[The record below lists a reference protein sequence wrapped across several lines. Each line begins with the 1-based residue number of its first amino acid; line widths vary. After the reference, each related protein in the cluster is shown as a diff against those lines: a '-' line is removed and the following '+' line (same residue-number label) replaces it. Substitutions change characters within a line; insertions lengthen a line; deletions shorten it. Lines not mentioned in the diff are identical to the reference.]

1 MLPLIRFAF
10 AFKKLNAVLVDSFAS
25 RSVPIPVRSNFPFP
39 GSIWDE
45 NTFLAGYDS
54 DWNACPLSEA
64 VYRMSAD
71 ISEEEAPSPEGILL
85 CGTIAVSYSDGK
97 EIYTLT
103 TQCYRTDLR
112 KEGL

>member
-1 MLPLIRFAF
+1 MQSEETA
-10 AFKKLNAVLVDSFAS
+10 ALNHAVLIAS
-25 RSVPIPVRSNFPFP
+25 GAAEALETWDGTPESMEALFPE
-39 GSIWDE
+39 SIWDE

-97 EIYTLT
+97 EILYL
-103 TQCYRTDLR
+103 
-112 KEGL
+112 